1 MGTWLIKSEPG
12 TYSIDDL
19 RAEPGKTTYWEGV
32 RNFQA
37 RNFLRQMR
45 RGDQAL
51 FYHSSCAEPGVVG
64 IVDVVTESYPD
75 PTAFD
80 AQSKY
85 FDAKS
90 TPDNPRWLM
99 VDVRFV
105 RKLDRTISLAKLR
118 NQSDLD
124 GLRLLRRGN
133 RLSVMPVDPAHWETI
148 LSLA

>member
-12 TYSIDDL
+12 TYSIDNL
-19 RAEPGKTTYWEGV
+19 CAEPGKTTYWEGV

-64 IVDVVTESYPD
+64 IVDVVKESYPD

-90 TPDNPRWLM
+90 TPDNPRWFM

-105 RKLDRTISLAKLR
+105 RKLDRTISLAELR
-118 NQSDLD
+118 NQFDLD

-133 RLSVMPVDPAHWETI
+133 RLSVMPVDQAHWETI